1 VCPKGAIAFS
11 LSRGHALLPAD
22 AAGRAERSSLKRR
35 RLSAF
40 DVAIAMLW
48 IGATVGFALSGVR
61 QSAPQEIKVFMTPGL
76 LLVIYGFV
84 WAAQKVWS
92 RLGVRERSPAEEVG

>member
-1 VCPKGAIAFS
+1 MS
-11 LSRGHALLPAD
+11 AD
-22 AAGRAERSSLKRR
+22 AAARAERSSLKRR

-40 DVAIAMLW
+40 DVAIAVLW
-48 IGATVGFALSGVR
+48 IGAALGFALSGVR
-61 QSAPQEIKVFMTPGL
+61 QDAPQEIKVLMTPGL

-84 WAAQKVWS
+84 WVAQKVWS